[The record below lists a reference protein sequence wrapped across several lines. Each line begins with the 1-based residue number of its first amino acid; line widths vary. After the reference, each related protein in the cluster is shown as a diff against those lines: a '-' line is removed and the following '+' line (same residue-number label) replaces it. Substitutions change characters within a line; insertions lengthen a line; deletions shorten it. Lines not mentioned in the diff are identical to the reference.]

1 MMNEKSKSVLVVGF
15 NTRPLVYSLKK
26 AGYKIYA
33 IDFFGDLD
41 LIPQVEDCIIVM
53 KELNTNYN
61 SFKNQ
66 YSKYLIKFT
75 INMLQKYQEIDL
87 FLIGSGLDDAYEERE
102 ILLNETKKFNILSVN
117 NDIESIIKA
126 RNIDNIFELLRSLNF
141 KALISYSFTDFQ
153 SNISE
158 LEFPLIL
165 KKKRS
170 AGGINVIKVED
181 DQSLKSKIKD
191 LGKSDFNPKEWLIQ
205 EYIEGIPVSCTV
217 ISNGKECA
225 VISINRQIIGEEFL
239 NSPKNFMYCGNIVP
253 SGLLESEERKIAE
266 ISIALT
272 KELGLKGINGFDFV
286 IKDKVPF
293 FMECN
298 PRIPGSIRASESALE
313 LNLLDLHIK
322 SFTIKEWK
330 QISKIIKSS
339 TFKSFSTKLVVFAP
353 KTIEKSLINKI
364 NHLTFVHDKT
374 EPTRDVLK
382 GEPLCT
388 ILYKAGS
395 LLESYNGAKRVVI
408 EINKIIE

>member
-1 MMNEKSKSVLVVGF
+1 MYKKSKSVLVLGF

-26 AGYKIYA
+26 AGYEVYA

-41 LIPQVEDCIIVM
+41 LIPHVEDCIIIM

-66 YSKYLIKFT
+66 YSKYLTNFT
-75 INMLQKYQEIDL
+75 ISMLQKYQNIDI

-102 ILLNETKKFNILSVN
+102 ILLNETKKFNISSVN
-117 NDIESIIKA
+117 NDIETIIKA
-126 RNIDNIFELLRSLNF
+126 RNIDILFELLKSLDF
-141 KALISYSFTDFQ
+141 KVPISYSFTDFQ
-153 SNISE
+153 FKTSG
-158 LEFPLIL
+158 LKFPLIL

-170 AGGINVIKVED
+170 AGGINVIKIED
-181 DQSLKSKIKD
+181 DQSLKSKTKD

-225 VISINRQIIGEEFL
+225 VISINRQIIGEQFL
-239 NSPKNFMYCGNIVP
+239 NPPKDFMYCGNIVP
-253 SGLLESEERKIAE
+253 SGLSESEERKIAE
-266 ISIALT
+266 ISMALT

-298 PRIPGSIRASESALE
+298 PRIPGSIRASELALD

-322 SFTIKEWK
+322 SFTIREWK

-339 TFKSFSTKLVVFAP
+339 TFKSFSTKLVVFTP

-364 NHLTFVHDKT
+364 NHLNFVHDKT
-374 EPTRDVLK
+374 EPTRDVFK

-388 ILYKAGS
+388 ILYEASS

>member
-1 MMNEKSKSVLVVGF
+1 LN
-15 NTRPLVYSLKK
+15 K
-26 AGYKIYA
+26 AGYKVYA

-41 LIPQVEDCIIVM
+41 LTPYVEDCIIVM
-53 KELNTNYN
+53 KELNTNYS

-66 YSKYLIKFT
+66 YSKYLTKFT
-75 INMLQKYQEIDL
+75 INMLQKYQDIDL

-117 NDIESIIKA
+117 NDIETIKKA
-126 RNIDNIFELLRSLNF
+126 RNINNIFELLKSLDF
-141 KALISYSFTDFQ
+141 EVPISYSFTNFQ
-153 SNISE
+153 FKTSE

-165 KKKRS
+165 KKERS
-170 AGGINVIKVED
+170 AGGINVIKIENE
-181 DQSLKSKIKD
+181 QSLKSRIKD
-191 LGKSDFNPKEWLIQ
+191 LGKKNFSPKDWLIQ
-205 EYIEGIPVSCTV
+205 EYIGGIPASCTV

-225 VISINRQIIGEEFL
+225 VISINRQIMGEEFL
-239 NSPKNFMYCGNIVP
+239 NPPKDFMYCGNIVP
-253 SGLLESEERKIAE
+253 SGLSENEERKITE

-286 IKDKVPF
+286 IKDQVPF

-298 PRIPGSIRASESALE
+298 PRIPGSIRASESALD
-313 LNLLDLHIK
+313 LNLLNLHIK
-322 SFTIKEWK
+322 SFTIREWK

-339 TFKSFSTKLVVFAP
+339 TFKCFSTKLVVFAP
-353 KTIEKSLINKI
+353 KTIEISLINKI
-364 NHLTFVHDKT
+364 NHLNFVHDKT

-388 ILYKAGS
+388 ILYEASS
-395 LLESYNGAKRVVI
+395 LLESYNGAKRIVI

>member
-1 MMNEKSKSVLVVGF
+1 MANKSYSVLVIGF
-15 NTRPLVYSLKK
+15 NTRPLAYSLNK
-26 AGYKIYA
+26 AGYKVYA

-41 LIPQVEDCIIVM
+41 LTPYVKDCIIVM

-61 SFKNQ
+61 SFTNQ
-66 YSKYLIKFT
+66 YSKYLTRFT
-75 INMLQKYQEIDL
+75 INMIQKYKEIDL

-102 ILLNETKKFNILSVN
+102 ILLNETKKFSILSVN
-117 NDIESIIKA
+117 NDIETIIKA
-126 RNIDNIFELLRSLNF
+126 RNIDNIFELLKSLDF
-141 KALISYSFTDFQ
+141 KAPISYSFTVFQ

-158 LEFPLIL
+158 LVFPLIL

-170 AGGINVIKVED
+170 AGGINVIKVENE
-181 DQSLKSKIKD
+181 QSLKSKIKD
-191 LGKSDFNPKEWLIQ
+191 LGKNDFNPKEWLIQ

-217 ISNGKECA
+217 ISNGKECT

-239 NSPKNFMYCGNIVP
+239 NPPKNFLYCGNIVP
-253 SGLLESEERKIAE
+253 SGLSESEERKIVE

-298 PRIPGSIRASESALE
+298 PRIPGSIRASESALD

-330 QISKIIKSS
+330 QISKLIKSS
-339 TFKSFSTKLVVFAP
+339 TFKCFSTKLVVFAP
-353 KTIEKSLINKI
+353 KTIEKSSINKI
-364 NHLTFVHDKT
+364 NKLNFVHDKT
-374 EPTRDVLK
+374 DPTRNVLK

-388 ILYKAGS
+388 ILYEASS
-395 LLESYNGAKRVVI
+395 LLESYNGAKRIVI